1 MTTNLVS
8 ARARYA
14 AFRKTQPRSPRLTRR
29 TVQARG
35 LNFAV
40 FTTPEIPGAPPLVC
54 VNGGMIYSHALLWPA
69 LSPLAAQRQ
78 LILYDLR
85 GRGASEAA
93 PGQRQSRIEFDAG
106 DLPAL
111 REALGIPRWDILGH
125 SWGGG
130 IAMLAAARDPLGVR
144 RLALVDAVG
153 STSDWVAGLHDAALA
168 RLASV
173 AAVSASRG
181 DPNLALAILE
191 SLDPRTLHDDNP
203 QTHAE
208 YSRALYPAW
217 FADGELATGFEPPR
231 EASQTGA
238 AVAARL
244 RREGYDWRNDI
255 RSIAATTLLVHG
267 AQDILSPDLARA
279 TAAIIPRAQLA
290 IIEDSGHMPF
300 WEQPADFFSHVEHF
314 LSARNLGA

>member
-1 MTTNLVS
+1 MTTHTVG

-14 AFRKTQPRSPRLTRR
+14 AFRKTQPRSPRLTRS

-111 REALGIPRWDILGH
+111 REALGIARWDILGH

-144 RLALVDAVG
+144 RLVLVDAVG

-168 RLASV
+168 RLRPANG
-173 AAVSASRG
+173 RE
-181 DPNLALAILE
+181 LAMLE

-217 FADGELATGFEPPR
+217 FVDGELATGFEPPR
-231 EASQTGA
+231 ETSQTGA
-238 AVAARL
+238 SVAARL
-244 RREGYDWRNDI
+244 RREGYDWRNDA
-255 RSIAATTLLVHG
+255 RTVAATTLLVHG

-279 TAAIIPRAQLA
+279 TAALIPRAQLA
-290 IIEDSGHMPF
+290 IIEGAGHMPF
-300 WEQPADFFSHVEHF
+300 WEQPAEFFSHVEHF